1 MSVTHEIHAGV
12 PEEEIKIVVNSLYLS
27 MAFLIDRIEQL
38 SGRQAAIEAR
48 ESLIE
53 NLKYGNVD
61 MAVLE
66 DRKTFDFVV
75 SVAEKLPVPGASE
88 IAA

>member
-27 MAFLIDRIEQL
+27 LAFLIDRIEQL

>member
-1 MSVTHEIHAGV
+1 MSVTREIHAGV

-27 MAFLIDRIEQL
+27 MGFLLNRIEQL
-38 SGRQAAIEAR
+38 SGTRAAAEAR
-48 ESLIE
+48 EALIE
-53 NLKYGNVD
+53 GLKYGNVD

-75 SVAEKLPVPGASE
+75 SVAERLPVPGAAE
-88 IAA
+88 AAA